1 MRQDVETSR
10 ADQNTEQDEQSDTRQ
25 AGSSAK
31 FVRCQA
37 NKEEAA
43 QGDQY
48 KVEFHLRRS
57 PHMSPM

>member
-10 ADQNTEQDEQSDTRQ
+10 ADQDTEQDEQSDTRQ

-31 FVRCQA
+31 FICRQA

-48 KVEFHLRRS
+48 EVEFHLRR
-57 PHMSPM
+57 